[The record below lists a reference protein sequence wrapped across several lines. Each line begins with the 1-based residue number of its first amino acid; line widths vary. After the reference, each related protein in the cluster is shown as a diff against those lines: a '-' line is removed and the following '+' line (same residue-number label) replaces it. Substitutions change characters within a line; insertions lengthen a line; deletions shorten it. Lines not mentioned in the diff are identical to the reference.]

1 MAAFDILYTHY
12 LYEKE
17 FVMEKRSTFGGK
29 IGFVLAAAGSAVGLG
44 NLWRFPYLAAK
55 YGGGMFLLVYIIL
68 AVTFG
73 SVLMITEIAIGRK
86 TQLSPLK
93 AFGALNKKWS
103 WLGTLATI
111 VPILIFPYYCLI
123 GGWVTKYAAVMLS
136 GKVSQAAGDSF
147 FTDYISSTAQPL
159 IWFLVFIIATTLV
172 VIFGVNKGIEKL
184 SKVLMPLLVFLTVV
198 LSVYVVTRPGAL
210 EGVKYYL
217 LPNFKELSFKTFL
230 AALGQ
235 LFYSMSLA
243 MGIMITYGS
252 YFSKNESIEKASRQ
266 IEIFDTVI
274 AFLAGLM
281 IIPAVFVYSGG
292 DKSALGTGPSLMFVT
307 LPKVFGTM
315 PGGNIIG
322 ALFFFLVLFAAV
334 TSSVS
339 ILEAIVAGI
348 IDRYNI
354 KRLNATLLVSF
365 YGIVLGIICSFGF
378 GIWDNVKILGFSILD
393 FLDFISNSIMLPLVG
408 MLTCILVG
416 FIIKPDAIISEI
428 ELNGPF
434 TIKKFYV
441 AMVKW
446 IAPIFIFAILISGI
460 LQNFGILKI

>member
-1 MAAFDILYTHY
+1 
-12 LYEKE
+12 
-17 FVMEKRSTFGGK
+17 MEERSTFKGK

-68 AVTFG
+68 AITFG

-86 TQLSPLK
+86 TKLSPLK
-93 AFGALNKKWS
+93 AFEKLNSKWK

-123 GGWVTKYAAVMLS
+123 GGWVTKYTAIMVTGNVA
-136 GKVSQAAGDSF
+136 QAAGDSF
-147 FTDYISSTAQPL
+147 FGNYISSTADPI

-172 VIFGVNKGIEKL
+172 IVFGVNRGIEKL
-184 SKVLMPLLVFLTVV
+184 SKVLMPLLVLITVV
-198 LSVYVVTRPGAL
+198 LSVFVITRPGAL
-210 EGVKYYL
+210 AGVKYYL
-217 LPNFKELSFKTFL
+217 LPNIRDLSVKTFL

-252 YFSKNESIEKASRQ
+252 YFSKDESIEKASRQ
-266 IEIFDTVI
+266 IEIFDTLI

-281 IIPAVFVYSGG
+281 IIPAVFVFSGG
-292 DKSALGTGPSLMFVT
+292 DKEALGTGPSLMFVT
-307 LPKVFGTM
+307 LPKVFNSM
-315 PGGNIIG
+315 PGGGIIG
-322 ALFFFLVLFAAV
+322 ALFFFLVLFAAI

-339 ILEAIVAGI
+339 IMEAIVSGI
-348 IDRYNI
+348 IDRFGL
-354 KRLNATLLVSF
+354 KRITATVLVAL
-365 YGIVLGIICSFGF
+365 YGIALGIVCSLGF
-378 GIWDNVKILGFSILD
+378 GIWDKITILGFSILD
-393 FLDFISNSIMLPLVG
+393 FLDFVSNSIMLPLVG
-408 MLTCILVG
+408 MLTCVLVG
-416 FIIKPDAIISEI
+416 FVIKPDSIISEV

-434 TIKKFYV
+434 TMKRFYI

-446 IAPIFIFAILISGI
+446 IAPIFILAILVSGI
-460 LQNFGILKI
+460 LQNFGIIKI

>member
-1 MAAFDILYTHY
+1 
-12 LYEKE
+12 
-17 FVMEKRSTFGGK
+17 MEKRSTFGGK

-103 WLGTLATI
+103 WLGMLATI

-123 GGWVTKYAAVMLS
+123 GGWVTKYAAVMLT
-136 GKVSQAAGDSF
+136 GKVGEAAGDSF
-147 FTDYISSTAQPL
+147 FTGYISSTAQPL
-159 IWFLVFIIATTLV
+159 IWFLVFIVATTLV
-172 VIFGVNKGIEKL
+172 VIFGVNRGIEKL
-184 SKVLMPLLVFLTVV
+184 SKVLMPLLVFLTVG
-198 LSVYVVTRPGAL
+198 LSIYVVTRPGAL

-217 LPNFKELSFKTFL
+217 LPNVKDLSFKTFL

-252 YFSKNESIEKASRQ
+252 YFSKEESIEKASRQ

-292 DKSALGTGPSLMFVT
+292 DKTALGTGPSLMFVT
-307 LPKVFGTM
+307 LPKVFSEM

-322 ALFFFLVLFAAV
+322 TLFFFLVLFAAI

-339 ILEAIVAGI
+339 ILEAIVAGV
-348 IDRYNI
+348 IDRFKI
-354 KRLNATLLVSF
+354 KRISATIIVAL
-365 YGIVLGIICSFGF
+365 YGTVLGIACSFGF
-378 GIWDNVKILGFSILD
+378 GIWDSVKIMGFSILD

-446 IAPIFIFAILISGI
+446 IAPIFIFAILVSGI

>member
-1 MAAFDILYTHY
+1 
-12 LYEKE
+12 
-17 FVMEKRSTFGGK
+17 MEKRSTFSGK
-29 IGFVLAAAGSAVGLG
+29 LGFILAAAGSAVGLG

-55 YGGGMFLLVYIIL
+55 YGGGMFLLVYILL
-68 AVTFG
+68 AITFG

-123 GGWVTKYAAVMLS
+123 GGWVTKYAAVMVS
-136 GKVSQAAGDSF
+136 GKVSEAAGDSF
-147 FTDYISSTAQPL
+147 FKSYISSTSQPI
-159 IWFLVFIIATTLV
+159 IWFLVFMAATTLV

-184 SKVLMPLLVFLTVV
+184 SKVLMPLLVFLTVG
-198 LSVYVVTRPGAL
+198 LSIYVVTRPGAL
-210 EGVKYYL
+210 AGVKYYL
-217 LPNFKELSFKTFL
+217 LPNIKDLSFKTFL

-252 YFSKNESIEKASRQ
+252 YFSKEESIEKASRN
-266 IEIFDTVI
+266 IEIFDTAI

-307 LPKVFGTM
+307 LPKVFSSM

-348 IDRYNI
+348 MDRFNV
-354 KRLNATLLVSF
+354 KRITATLLVAL
-365 YGIVLGIICSFGF
+365 YGTVLGIACSFGF
-378 GIWDNVKILGFSILD
+378 GIWDSVKIIGFSILD
-393 FLDFISNSIMLPLVG
+393 FLDFVSNSIMLPLVG

-428 ELNGPF
+428 ELNGKF
-434 TIKKFYV
+434 TIKKFYI

-446 IAPIFIFAILISGI
+446 IAPIFIFAILVSGV
-460 LQNFGILKI
+460 LQNFGVLKI